1 MLIIKGNRLYEETA
15 SGLQEQLSLEDCE
28 VQDTFD
34 FAEDNPELLDKLRHL
49 NELQCQTQWEA
60 IATHIAVE

>member
-34 FAEDNPELLDKLRHL
+34 FAEANPELLDKLRHL

>member
-28 VQDTFD
+28 VQDTFE
-34 FAEDNPELLDKLRHL
+34 FAEDNPELLDKLREL
-49 NELQCQTQWEA
+49 NCQTVWEA

>member
-1 MLIIKGNRLYEETA
+1 MFLQKKKLYEE
-15 SGLQEQLSLEDCE
+15 SEPLQELLLLETTE
-28 VQDTFD
+28 AQEEFD

-49 NELQCQTQWEA
+49 NEVQCQTQWEA